1 MSAVPAHHRAT
12 SFFSVVGAAAALLAG
27 GFHCASPG
35 CVREVLKGDDPER
48 PGRLTGEND
57 RDSLVVRIPWMAL
70 PGPRLLNANKL
81 VRAES
86 VFARTPEGKTRFTL
100 RTLGGVSALVDARS
114 KDLPDGSLEFTYE
127 IESLPA
133 GYQVDVVIE
142 VKGDGLRPDV
152 DVVVNGGPVK
162 LEPGTEVV
170 SVLLGRDEA
179 TRIVVTPRTPPAPPP
194 AAPAAKPSAST

>member
-1 MSAVPAHHRAT
+1 MAVGCFWVA
-12 SFFSVVGAAAALLAG
+12 
-27 GFHCASPG
+27 PG
-35 CVREVLKGDDPER
+35 CVREVLKGEDPQR
-48 PGRLTGEND
+48 AGRLTGENG

-70 PGPRLLNANKL
+70 PGPRLLTANKL
-81 VRAES
+81 LRAES
-86 VFARTPEGKTRFTL
+86 VFARTPEGETRFTL

-133 GYQVDVVIE
+133 DYQVDVVIE

-152 DVVVNGGPVK
+152 DVAVNGGPVK

-179 TRIVVTPRTPPAPPP
+179 TRIVVTPRTPPAPTP
-194 AAPAAKPSAST
+194 AAPTAKPSA